1 MKNNQIPV
9 ILVTVTGI
17 LINFTLGLA
26 FPAVIWPVSI
36 CTVLII
42 LMLMLP

>member
-1 MKNNQIPV
+1 MKNNNIPI

-17 LINFTLGLA
+17 FINFTLVFV
-26 FPAVIWPVSI
+26 FPAVVLPVSI